1 MFSGSAPGLVRGQGS
16 AARGPFSDTGP
27 AAARRSFGPFGRG
40 LLALSQAAALAG
52 GLVFVALVAMSL
64 VSIVGRKL
72 AAAPVPGDVELLQV
86 CAAFASAS
94 FFAYCHLNQGD
105 VKVDFFTHRMKAAHI
120 HALDAAGSLLVGLFG
135 ALIAWRAGVGAL
147 AVKASGETTM
157 ILGWPLWIGQILM
170 VPGFVLL
177 AAAGFYMA
185 GWHWRMRG
193 DRSVALRVGE

>member
-1 MFSGSAPGLVRGQGS
+1 MQEPIPGAEAV
-16 AARGPFSDTGP
+16 PMTD
-27 AAARRSFGPFGRG
+27 FGPFGRK
-40 LLALSQAAALAG
+40 LLALSKAAAIAG
-52 GLVFVALVAMSL
+52 GLVFVALVAMSI

-72 AAAPVPGDVELLQV
+72 VSAPVPGDVELLQV
-86 CAAFASAS
+86 CSAFASSA

-105 VKVDFFTHRMKAAHI
+105 VKVDFFTHHMKASRVHF
-120 HALDAAGSLLVGLFG
+120 LDACGSLLVGLFG
-135 ALIAWRAGVGAL
+135 ALISWRACAGAL
-147 AVKASGETTM
+147 SVKEAGETTM

-193 DRSVALRVGE
+193 VVARPMQVPA